1 MVEMASERLK
11 LFIPC
16 LPTGDDPRACSLVMR
31 RIRHFYEANTLEMAS
46 ERLELFIP
54 CLPIGDDPRKL
65 DDRRRV
71 GMILGD
77 LRRSKL
83 LSLG

>member
-1 MVEMASERLK
+1 MN
-11 LFIPC
+11 LF
-16 LPTGDDPRACSLVMR
+16 A
-31 RIRHFYEANTLEMAS
+31 FYEADTLEMAS
-46 ERLELFIP
+46 ERLELFIL

-65 DDRRRV
+65 GDRGRV

-77 LRRSKL
+77 LRRFKL